1 MANSN
6 LVTQVSIVGG
16 LLGIMVAM
24 GSILYSYGSFN
35 TKLDETV
42 KDIHTIAVLSTTTK
56 EKVIANSSDIKLLKL
71 KLITIKERLSR
82 LEKTIEDVEDE
93 VRSGK

>member
-42 KDIHTIAVLSTTTK
+42 KDIHAIAVMSTTTK
-56 EKVIANSSDIKLLKL
+56 EKVTTNGSELELLKL
-71 KLITIKERLSR
+71 KVATIKERLAK
-82 LEKTIEDVEDE
+82 LEDTIDKVEDE
-93 VRSGK
+93 VRSVK